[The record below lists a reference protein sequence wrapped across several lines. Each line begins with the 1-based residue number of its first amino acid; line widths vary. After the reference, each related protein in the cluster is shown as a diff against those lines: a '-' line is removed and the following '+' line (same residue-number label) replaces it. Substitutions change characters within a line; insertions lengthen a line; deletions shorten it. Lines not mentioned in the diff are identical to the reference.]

1 MKGVYQSIVKV
12 QNQNQ
17 FFLFEKIFDLSINIL
32 FGMIFF
38 DQVTVPLAQKRVLS
52 IKILTN
58 PVLFHLIIL

>member
-17 FFLFEKIFDLSINIL
+17 FFLFEKIFDLSIDIL

>member
-17 FFLFEKIFDLSINIL
+17 FFLFEEIFDLSINIL